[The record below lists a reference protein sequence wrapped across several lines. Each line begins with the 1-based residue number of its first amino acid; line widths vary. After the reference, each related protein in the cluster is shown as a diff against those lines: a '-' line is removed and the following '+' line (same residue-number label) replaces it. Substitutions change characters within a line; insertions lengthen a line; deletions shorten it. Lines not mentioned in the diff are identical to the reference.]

1 MNLKVAL
8 LQLEPNKNDQ
18 LANHIKADAYCRK
31 AAKLDINMTF
41 LEGETLG
48 GKAKKFKWKYCEDEG
63 LTIYRVF
70 SKGSKHT
77 SIFSDNDLDNILDFL
92 KNKQELPLANSVDKM
107 KNGTEK
113 EGFGSFIYNKINADT
128 KFAQSASQL
137 VAILTVAD
145 IIGYNEAKR
154 NMKFYYK
161 DSNWKTKL
169 IEYIKTKP
177 HHS

>member
-1 MNLKVAL
+1 
-8 LQLEPNKNDQ
+8 
-18 LANHIKADAYCRK
+18 
-31 AAKLDINMTF
+31 MTF
-41 LEGETLG
+41 FECETLG

-70 SKGSKHT
+70 SKGSKHI
-77 SIFSDNDLDNILDFL
+77 SIFSDNDLDNIIDFL

-113 EGFGSFIYNKINADT
+113 EGFGSFIYDKINADT

-137 VAILTVAD
+137 VAILISAG
-145 IIGYNEAKR
+145 IIGYNGAKR
-154 NMKFYYK
+154 NMIFYYK
-161 DSNWKTKL
+161 DSNWKIKL
-169 IEYIKTKP
+169 IKYTNLKT